1 MDNATLKE
9 LYSHVNT
16 VLSDYLK
23 SSRLDENELTLYV
36 HIDTLERVI
45 TFLRDD
51 TACRFEMLVDICGVD
66 FPERDPRFEIVYHL
80 LSITNNF
87 RIRLKVLVEDGGAV
101 PSITKIYSTA
111 SWFEREVWDLF
122 GVYFSNHPDLRRL
135 LTDYGFQGHP
145 LRKDFPLTGY
155 VELRYDDEQKR
166 VVYEPVKLTQEYRK
180 FDFESPWEGPEYML
194 PGDEK
199 ADDSDGEEKE

>member
-122 GVYFSNHPDLRRL
+122 GVYFSNQC
-135 LTDYGFQGHP
+135 GF
-145 LRKDFPLTGY
+145 
-155 VELRYDDEQKR
+155 
-166 VVYEPVKLTQEYRK
+166 
-180 FDFESPWEGPEYML
+180 
-194 PGDEK
+194 
-199 ADDSDGEEKE
+199 